1 MSAEY
6 VYSDVVEV
14 MVFPGTEREYCYE
27 AVATMEVYNE
37 DDIYVVRDSIVISE
51 IGGDVV
57 EQPPREAVDAA
68 FAKLDSREHCMAT
81 WHKAIRAAE
90 DRRAEDYW
98 DDRGNEE

>member
-27 AVATMEVYNE
+27 AVATMEVFNE
-37 DDIYVVRDSIVISE
+37 HDIYVVDDSIVISE

-57 EQPPREAVDAA
+57 ENPPQEAVFEAFLRFNSSEHLLKTWKRVMDDA
-68 FAKLDSREHCMAT
+68 D
-81 WHKAIRAAE
+81 
-90 DRRAEDYW
+90 DRRAADYW
-98 DDRGNEE
+98 DSRRD